1 MKMNKALVLSLIAP
15 LMIVISTVGLY
26 LKQDSKKIF
35 YLPIGLMGVFIILE
49 KDISRK
55 MKRRKIL
62 KKISNYKKVKCE

>member
-1 MKMNKALVLSLIAP
+1 MNKALVLSLIAP
-15 LMIVISTVGLY
+15 LMIVISTVGLS